1 VGLFYNAPEPTR
13 GACRGTGVRGRC
25 DLLSEFFGYLLPA
38 RRWSCSPAIIWTCCA
53 WFVDVTTT
61 RPCRSLPS
69 CVLRL
74 DTLLA
79 NWRGSTSPTTSTA
92 VPYRHF
98 LTTNTPPLV
107 FATAVS
113 YTVRR
118 GTARRAVSVKTE
130 RNVTQMFVELHLISP
145 ATSE

>member
-113 YTVRR
+113 YTVFLSLAEGPRD
-118 GTARRAVSVKTE
+118 APCQLK
-130 RNVTQMFVELHLISP
+130 P
-145 ATSE
+145 SEMSHKCSSNCI

>member
-1 VGLFYNAPEPTR
+1 MGLFYNAPEPTR

-113 YTVRR
+113 YTVFLSLAEGPRD
-118 GTARRAVSVKTE
+118 APCQLK
-130 RNVTQMFVELHLISP
+130 P
-145 ATSE
+145 SEMSHKCSSNCI